1 MSGQRRWHSR
11 ILPSFTP
18 ELAELST
25 SAISVVSDPDDLFS
39 DELLAKALWESGF
52 EVVPN
57 RDPIETRL
65 RYEQARAVLD
75 EGSNLDRAL
84 VLTFNPSED
93 VGIPYDI
100 AERARLAGRFYDQW
114 TVGAWLKSL
123 DPVVVRTCG
132 VAVLDEVLA
141 ADAGFNDPT
150 SPEDTANLLL
160 EDVYAL
166 HLPER
171 SAPARLLAEVMAWLL
186 AGGRALPGGPVLDGA
201 VRRCAASVPDANWQT
216 MLADPSA
223 FWTWFDTVWGTVVTG
238 DAVASSLQSALS
250 DHRLWLVMDDAFDR
264 GLLRRR
270 TPAASQ
276 SYPPDWS
283 AGLLATPDA
292 TSIEICTLIA
302 AAETALPGEGATADE
317 WAQFMPTYAGAVAE
331 TIRIGRNVDSALVDR
346 VNQLR
351 ERADQDF
358 SSWILGNY
366 RFLHTSASPSK
377 PRLIYRVLDSISRRR
392 ESAQDRSALVVV
404 DGMSWF
410 DWTII
415 RDSVLDA
422 FGDRVSEGSTLALVP
437 TITSVSRGALLSGSS
452 RPMEAADQK
461 RFSAYWAEQ
470 GLSAEASRAFV
481 QGGSSI
487 ETFASDVAVAAGD
500 PRVRTIAAV
509 VSDVD
514 EMMHGSKYRST
525 HAAQIREWMG
535 RGSFVGLL
543 SGLLDQGFEVT
554 VTSDH
559 GGTSSVGVSKPNV
572 GSMSSGKGARALLGF
587 MDLPS
592 AKRVEQLG
600 FDCIYW
606 GPDES
611 GLGEAEWA
619 VLAVSGQSFQPRGTE
634 SITHGGITP
643 EEVIVPLVTIRR

>member
-1 MSGQRRWHSR
+1 MTGRRLWHSR

-18 ELAELST
+18 DLAALRT
-25 SAISVVSDPDDLFS
+25 SAISVVADPDELFS

-65 RYEQARAVLD
+65 RYEQVRAALD
-75 EGSNLDRAL
+75 DGSNLDRAL
-84 VLTFNPSED
+84 VLTFSVSEEAG
-93 VGIPYDI
+93 VPYDI
-100 AERARLAGRFYDQW
+100 AECARLAGRFYDQW
-114 TVGAWLKSL
+114 TIAAWLKSL
-123 DPVVVRTCG
+123 DPVVARTCG
-132 VAVLDEVLA
+132 VAMLDEVLA
-141 ADAGFNDPT
+141 ADAGCSGPT
-150 SPEDTANLLL
+150 PPEDTVNLLL

-166 HLPER
+166 HLSDKR
-171 SAPARLLAEVMAWLL
+171 DSARLLAEVIGWLL
-186 AGGRALPGGPVLDGA
+186 AGGRALPAGPVLDGA
-201 VRRCAASVPDANWQT
+201 TRRCTASVPDANWRS
-216 MLADPSA
+216 MFSDPSA
-223 FWTWFDTVWGTVVTG
+223 FWTWLDSAWGAAVTG
-238 DAVASSLQSALS
+238 DTIASALRSALS

-270 TPAASQ
+270 VPVVAE

-292 TSIEICTLIA
+292 TSLEISTLIA
-302 AAETALPGEGATADE
+302 AAETALPGGDATADD

-331 TIRIGRNVDSALVDR
+331 TIRIGRQVDSALVDR

-351 ERADQDF
+351 VRADQDF
-358 SSWILGNY
+358 STWILGNY

-377 PRLIYRVLDSISRRR
+377 PRLVYRVLDSISRRR
-392 ESAQDRSALVVV
+392 ESTQDRSALVVV

-410 DWTII
+410 DWIII

-437 TITSVSRGALLSGSS
+437 TITAVSRGALLSGS
-452 RPMEAADQK
+452 RHPMEATDQR
-461 RFSAYWAEQ
+461 RFSGYWAEQ
-470 GLSAEASRAFV
+470 GLSVESSRAFV

-487 ETFASDVAVAAGD
+487 EAFGSDVAIAAGD

-543 SGLLDQGFEVT
+543 AGLLDQGFEVT

-559 GGTSSVGVSKPNV
+559 GGTSSVGVGRPNV
-572 GSMSSGKGARALLGF
+572 GSMSSGKGARALTGF
-587 MDLPS
+587 VDLPS
-592 AKRVEQLG
+592 AKRVEQLD

-611 GLGEAEWA
+611 GLGEAGWT
-619 VLAVSGQSFQPRGTE
+619 VLAVSGQSFQPKGTE

>member
-1 MSGQRRWHSR
+1 MSGQRHWHSR
-11 ILPSFTP
+11 ILPSFTL
-18 ELAELST
+18 ELAALRT
-25 SAISVVSDPDDLFS
+25 SAVSVVSDPDDLFS

-52 EVVPN
+52 EVVQN
-57 RDPIETRL
+57 RNPIETRL

-84 VLTFNPSED
+84 VLTFSPSED
-93 VGIPYDI
+93 AGIPYDI
-100 AERARLAGRFYDQW
+100 AERARIAGRFYDQW
-114 TVGAWLKSL
+114 TIGAWLKSL

-132 VAVLDEVLA
+132 VAMLDEVLA
-141 ADAGFNDPT
+141 ADAGCSGST
-150 SPEDTANLLL
+150 SPEDTASLLL

-166 HLPER
+166 HLPEGAA
-171 SAPARLLAEVMAWLL
+171 SARLLAEVMGWLL
-186 AGGRALPGGPVLDGA
+186 AGGRALPAGHVLNGA
-201 VRRCAASVPDANWQT
+201 VRRCVASMPDASWQT
-216 MLADPSA
+216 MLSDPSA
-223 FWTWFDTVWGTVVTG
+223 FWTWLDSVWGAAVSGDEVT
-238 DAVASSLQSALS
+238 SSVRSALS

-270 TPAASQ
+270 APVLAED
-276 SYPPDWS
+276 YPPDWS
-283 AGLLATPDA
+283 AGLLAGPDA
-292 TSIEICTLIA
+292 TAIEISTLIA
-302 AAETALPGEGATADE
+302 AAETALPGDDATTDD
-317 WAQFMPTYAGAVAE
+317 WTQFMPIYASSVAE
-331 TIRIGRNVDSALVDR
+331 TIRVGRHVDSTLVDR

-351 ERADQDF
+351 ESADRVF

-377 PRLIYRVLDSISRRR
+377 PRLIYRVLDSINRRR
-392 ESAQDRSALVVV
+392 ESAQTKSALVVI

-410 DWTII
+410 DWIII
-415 RDSVLDA
+415 RDTVLDA
-422 FGDRVSEGSTLALVP
+422 FGERVSEGSTLALVP

-452 RPMEAADQK
+452 RPMEATDQK
-461 RFSAYWAEQ
+461 RFSAYWMEQ
-470 GLSAEASRAFV
+470 GLSVESTPVFV

-487 ETFASDVAVAAGD
+487 ESFVGGVSVAAGD
-500 PRVRTIAAV
+500 PRVRILAAV

-525 HAAQIREWMG
+525 QAAQIREWVD
-535 RGSFVGLL
+535 RGAFLGLL
-543 SGLLDQGFEVT
+543 SDLLDQGFEVT

-559 GGTSSVGVSKPNV
+559 GGTSGVGVGRPNV

-587 MDLPS
+587 VDLPS

-600 FDCIYW
+600 FDCVYW

-619 VLAVSGQSFQPRGTE
+619 VLAVAGQSFQPKGTE

>member
-18 ELAELST
+18 ELAALRT
-25 SAISVVSDPDDLFS
+25 SAISVVADPDELFS

-52 EVVPN
+52 DVVPS

-65 RYEQARAVLD
+65 RYEHVRAALD
-75 EGSNLDRAL
+75 DGSNLDRAL
-84 VLTFNPSED
+84 VLTFSLSEE

-100 AERARLAGRFYDQW
+100 AECARLAGRFYNQW
-114 TVGAWLKSL
+114 TIAAWLKSL
-123 DPVVVRTCG
+123 DPVVARTCG
-132 VAVLDEVLA
+132 VAMLDEVLA
-141 ADAGFNDPT
+141 ADAGCTGPT
-150 SPEDTANLLL
+150 PPEDTANLLL

-166 HLPER
+166 HLPDR
-171 SAPARLLAEVMAWLL
+171 ADPARLLTEVIGWLL

-201 VRRCAASVPDANWQT
+201 VRRCIASVPDADWQT
-216 MLADPSA
+216 GLSDPSA
-223 FWTWFDTVWGTVVTG
+223 FWTWFDTVWGAAVTA
-238 DAVASSLQSALS
+238 DTVASALRSALS

-270 TPAASQ
+270 VPVVAE

-292 TSIEICTLIA
+292 TSLEISTLIA
-302 AAETALPGEGATADE
+302 ASETALPGEDATADD
-317 WAQFMPTYAGAVAE
+317 WAQFMPIYAGAVAE
-331 TIRIGRNVDSALVDR
+331 TIRIGRQVDSALVDR

-351 ERADQDF
+351 ARADQDF
-358 SSWILGNY
+358 SSWIRGNY
-366 RFLHTSASPSK
+366 RFLHTSASPSR

-415 RDSVLDA
+415 RDSLLDA

-437 TITSVSRGALLSGSS
+437 TITSVSRAALLSGSS
-452 RPMEAADQK
+452 RPMEATDQK

-470 GLSAEASRAFV
+470 GLSVESSRALV

-487 ETFASDVAVAAGD
+487 ETFARDVAVAAGD
-500 PRVRTIAAV
+500 PRVRIIAAV

-535 RGSFVGLL
+535 RGSFIGLL

-559 GGTSSVGVSKPNV
+559 GGTSSVGVGRPNV
-572 GSMSSGKGARALLGF
+572 GSMSSGKGARALTGF
-587 MDLPS
+587 VDLPS

-600 FDCIYW
+600 FDCVYW

-611 GLGEAEWA
+611 GLGEAGWA
-619 VLAVSGQSFQPRGTE
+619 VLAVSGQSFQPKGAE
-634 SITHGGITP
+634 SISHGGITP